1 MINLLRQFNN
11 NLRKELKKIWL
22 GSQCLMPFWQR
33 KIRRCLALSRARPQL
48 PHKKEEG
55 LCMWIALLK
64 EIRTPGVP
72 PPLATKLE
80 ITKMMGPLYP
90 HFPQLSS
97 LLGLTKSKVPRT
109 LVPLSLLST
118 PTMAMKAPGRQ
129 RTVLL

>member
-1 MINLLRQFNN
+1 MA
-11 NLRKELKKIWL
+11 RKSVLD
-22 GSQCLMPFWQR
+22 
-33 KIRRCLALSRARPQL
+33 
-48 PHKKEEG
+48 
-55 LCMWIALLK
+55 ALLAK
-64 EIRTPGVP
+64 ENKAMFGTFESSASTPPQKRRRLVHVDSSPKGDKN
-72 PPLATKLE
+72 TRGSTTFGNQE